1 MLRGIHKASSTWL
14 GRGVMA
20 VIMGGIAVSFAI
32 WGIGDIFR
40 GTGRNSVA
48 KVGSTEI
55 GIEQFRQFYNDQVQL
70 LSRQLGRVITPDQA
84 RGIGLDRQVLSRM
97 VAEAALDERAR
108 ALRLGVTD
116 AEVSRRITTDP
127 NFLGAGGQ
135 FDRVRFELFVRNR
148 NFSEA
153 RFVEEQRRQ
162 TLRRQINQSISGDLT
177 VPQSIIDAV
186 NRFRNGTRSIEF
198 VTLTAAQA
206 GDVGKPTPEVLAKYF
221 EDRKI
226 LFRAPEYR
234 KITLLTL
241 LPADFAKPDKVSDDE
256 AKAIYER
263 NKDSFGTVEK
273 RALRQIVFPNED
285 AAKAMSERLSKGLSF
300 ADLVKELNLKDSDID
315 LGTVS
320 KRDIIDPA
328 IADAAFAMRPNTV
341 SPPIKG
347 QFGTVILQL
356 TKVEA
361 GDQKTYEQV
370 AALIK
375 KEIAENRARNDVSD
389 LRNKIEDERAGGATL
404 AEAAKKLGLTARS
417 IDAVDRS
424 GRAPDGTQVANLPQ
438 GADAI
443 AAAFSADVG
452 VDSDPLQLPN
462 AGLVFYDVAGI
473 TPAKDRTLDEVKDQ
487 VEKRWRDDEVAK
499 RLQAKADDM
508 VGKLKA
514 GAPFA
519 QVAGENKV
527 TVEKADGLQR
537 GKATP
542 KVPGKA
548 LDLAF
553 RTPKDAAASAEGNTP
568 SERIVFRVTA
578 INEPKLDA
586 ASQEAKA
593 TSDALRAS
601 YVDDFDGQYLA
612 QLENS
617 LGVTVNPKGFN
628 QATGAALPDDTN

>member
-1 MLRGIHKASSTWL
+1 
-14 GRGVMA
+14 MA
-20 VIMGGIAVSFAI
+20 VLMGGIAVSFAI

-40 GTGRNSVA
+40 GGGRNFVA
-48 KVGSTEI
+48 KVGNNEI
-55 GIEQFRQFYNDQVQL
+55 GIETFRQFYNDQVQQ

-97 VAEAALDERAR
+97 VAETALDEQAR
-108 ALRLGVTD
+108 ALRLGVPDT
-116 AEVSRRITTDP
+116 EIVRRITADP
-127 NFLGAGGQ
+127 NFQGAGG
-135 FDRVRFELFVRNR
+135 FDRTRFELFVRNR
-148 NFSEA
+148 NLTEA
-153 RFVEEQRRQ
+153 RFVDEQKRV
-162 TLRRQINQSISGDLT
+162 TLRRQIGQSVSGDLA
-177 VPQSIIDAV
+177 VPQSMIDAV

-206 GDVGKPTPEVLAKYF
+206 GDVGKPTPEVLTKYF
-221 EDRKI
+221 EERKI

-241 LPADFAKPDKVSDDE
+241 QPADFAKPDKVSDEE
-256 AKAIYER
+256 AKVIYER
-263 NKDSFGTVEK
+263 NKDSFGTPEK

-285 AAKAMSERLSKGLSF
+285 EAKAASERLAKGLSF
-300 ADLVKELNLKDSDID
+300 ADLAKERSLKDSDID

-328 IADAAFAMRPNTV
+328 IADAAFAMKPNTV
-341 SPPIKG
+341 SAPIKG

-356 TKVEA
+356 TKIEP
-361 GDQKTYEQV
+361 GDQKSYEQV

-404 AEAAKKLGLTARS
+404 AEAAKKLNLTARS

-424 GRAPDGTQVANLPQ
+424 GRAPDGTQIANLPQ

-452 VDSDPLQLPN
+452 VDSDPLQMQN
-462 AGLVFYDVAGI
+462 GGLVFYDVAGI
-473 TPAKDRTLDEVKDQ
+473 TPAKDRTLDEVKEQ
-487 VEKRWRDDEVAK
+487 VEKRWRDDETAK

-508 VGKLKA
+508 LGKLKA
-514 GAPFA
+514 GATFA
-519 QVAGENKV
+519 QVASESKV
-527 TVEKADGLQR
+527 SVEKADGLQR
-537 GKATP
+537 GKAPP
-542 KVPGKA
+542 KLSGKA

-553 RTPKDAAASAEGNTP
+553 RTPKDAAGSAEGNTP
-568 SERIVFRVTA
+568 SERIVFRVTGV
-578 INEPKLDA
+578 NEPKLDPN
-586 ASQEAKA
+586 SPDAKA
-593 TSDALRAS
+593 AADALRAS
-601 YVDDFDGQYLA
+601 YVDDLNGQYLA
-612 QLENS
+612 QLENA
-617 LGVTVNPKGFN
+617 LGVVVNPKGFN